1 MDSPLLQCAPMFRP
15 PPGLELFADGNL
27 STSNL
32 DAASDLAP
40 VETKLNSEALPFV
53 PKCPMTV
60 PMFSAW
66 EPPVSLP
73 IAPWEDQSA
82 YVLSYLACAT
92 EEKPVDPPV
101 AERPFSHV
109 EQAVERMTQD
119 EVAKLR
125 ALLDTKETPKH
136 SISLNDMIIDD
147 KQHSAAKMHKPKSS
161 KQSAGRMVKP
171 SEPSQQAGPAT
182 AFELEGQPE
191 TTLRANLEE
200 LSTMDPA
207 RVLMLRKINKLGLR
221 SPTMLKEYFSQFG
234 TVDRVMIS
242 HSRAKSIYNP
252 SQTRVR
258 IAGLAFVVMSTAD
271 ATQKVLDLGR
281 DHVVQGVGIAVSEF
295 EGNASEENVNGAKV
309 LGADGHDFNAL
320 D

>member
-1 MDSPLLQCAPMFRP
+1 MFRP
-15 PPGLELFADGNL
+15 PPGLEFFGDENLPTGNF
-27 STSNL
+27 
-32 DAASDLAP
+32 DVASDLAL
-40 VETKLNSEALPFV
+40 VGTKLNSEALPFV
-53 PKCPMTV
+53 PNCPMTV
-60 PMFSAW
+60 SMPSAW
-66 EPPVSLP
+66 EPPMSLP

-82 YVLSYLACAT
+82 YVLNYLACVT
-92 EEKPVDPPV
+92 EEKPVEPPV
-101 AERPFSHV
+101 AERPFSYV

-136 SISLNDMIIDD
+136 SISLNDMIIDG
-147 KQHSAAKMHKPKSS
+147 KQHSAAKTNKPKSP
-161 KQSAGRMVKP
+161 KQSAGRMVTP
-171 SEPSQQAGPAT
+171 SETSQQAGLPT
-182 AFELEGQPE
+182 TLELEGQPE

-271 ATQKVLDLGR
+271 ATQKVLDRGR
-281 DHVVQGVGIAVSEF
+281 DHIVQGVSIAVSEF
-295 EGNASEENVNGAKV
+295 EGTASEENVNGAKV
-309 LGADGHDFNAL
+309 LGADGHDFNTL